1 MISPPT
7 GCSSAWLERC
17 VWDAEVRRFESGH
30 PDSGYHG
37 SVTTSRLVAVTVGGG
52 LVVWH
57 TREEWDTL
65 MRGVDREAV
74 DALSVNVDEFVARQR
89 RR

>member
-30 PDSGYHG
+30 P
-37 SVTTSRLVAVTVGGG
+37 
-52 LVVWH
+52 
-57 TREEWDTL
+57 REEWDTL
-65 MRGVDREAV
+65 LRGVDREAV
-74 DALSVNVDEFVARQR
+74 DAMSARVDEFVARDQR
-89 RR
+89 R